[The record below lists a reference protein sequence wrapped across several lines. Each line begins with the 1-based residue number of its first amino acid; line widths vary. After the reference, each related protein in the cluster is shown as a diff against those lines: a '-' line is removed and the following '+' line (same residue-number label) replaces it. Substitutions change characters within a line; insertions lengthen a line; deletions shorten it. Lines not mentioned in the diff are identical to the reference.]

1 MTYNLKNTAGQ
12 LARKM
17 NTPCLQGSTNI
28 LTARELMEKHDVD
41 VIGVECR
48 SDFVGIFSRNDYTN
62 SIIRHNLIATDT
74 ILYEAMNADP
84 PYINEDLSIAEACD
98 SMLLYD
104 LDYMPV
110 VSGKSLCGILSLND
124 LKLVKGLIDDC
135 KNAIFEKDV
144 ALNYIRGGESYGL
157 SNYNKF
163 KQKEM

>member
-1 MTYNLKNTAGQ
+1 MTQNHKNTAGE

-28 LTARELMEKHDVD
+28 FIAREMMEKHDVD

-62 SIIRHNLIATDT
+62 AIIRQNLVAADT
-74 ILYEAMNADP
+74 ILYEAMNSDP
-84 PYINEDLSIAEACD
+84 PYIHADLSISEACD
-98 SMLLYD
+98 AMLLRD
-104 LDYMPV
+104 LDFMPV
-110 VSGKSLCGILSLND
+110 VSGHKLCGILSLND
-124 LKLVKGLIDDC
+124 LKLVKGLIEDC

-144 ALNYIRGGESYGL
+144 TLSYIHGGESYAL
-157 SNYNKF
+157 SNYNKY